1 MKTLKQWM
9 VAPAALAMLLSS
21 TGVAFSQPIQISPGF
36 KPDPLVVNGTSGG
49 SVQSQG
55 CGTIGNQPNHVLTLT
70 NDFNYLRIDVQGA
83 GQPTLLIKSPS
94 GTSCVPADNFSGGKI
109 QAPGFWEKGSYSIS
123 VGNLAGGQH
132 PYTLSITQN
141 P

>member
-1 MKTLKQWM
+1 MKTLKYWM
-9 VAPAALAMLLSS
+9 VAPTALAMLLSS
-21 TGVAFSQPIQISPGF
+21 AAGAFSQAVQIAPGF
-36 KPDPLVVNGTSGG
+36 KPDPLIVNGTSGG

-55 CGTIGNQPNHVLTLT
+55 CGTIRNKPNHVLTLT
-70 NDFNYLRIDVQGA
+70 NNFNYLRIDVQGA
-83 GQPTLLIKSPS
+83 GQPTLLIQSPN

-109 QAPGFWEKGSYSIS
+109 QAPGFWEQGSYSIFI
-123 VGNLAGGQH
+123 GDLAGGQH